1 MHIWS
6 SLFLFIAKVARGQD
20 VVLAHAAHQSQ
31 PGTAAEPDA
40 ATAEDFAATA
50 EAPWEDSLP
59 ADVRQQMEAAFSEA
73 MAEGRAADFAEQ
85 AEYDAALRAQA
96 STRDASQNSCSP
108 LHDLFRRPFR
118 GPLGTAT
125 KPAHPTTP
133 QAPRT

>member
-1 MHIWS
+1 LAI
-6 SLFLFIAKVARGQD
+6 SLLFCIAKVARGRD

-31 PGTAAEPDA
+31 PGTAAE
-40 ATAEDFAATA
+40 DFAAAAA

-108 LHDLFRRPFR
+108 LHDLFCRPFR